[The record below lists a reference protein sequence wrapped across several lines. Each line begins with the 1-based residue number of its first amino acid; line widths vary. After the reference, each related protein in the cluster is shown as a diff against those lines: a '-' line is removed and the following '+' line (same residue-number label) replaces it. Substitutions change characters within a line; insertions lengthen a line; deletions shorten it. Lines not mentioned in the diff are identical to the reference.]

1 MWATLAGAQQTG
13 CVGEVLDA
21 VFWLLPAEASVSG
34 SSANLVIIGQ
44 KVGAVKRKAAL
55 C

>member
-21 VFWLLPAEASVSG
+21 FFWVLPAEAFVRG
-34 SSANLVIIGQ
+34 SSANLVMIGQ
-44 KVGAVKRKAAL
+44 KVGAVKLNAVL